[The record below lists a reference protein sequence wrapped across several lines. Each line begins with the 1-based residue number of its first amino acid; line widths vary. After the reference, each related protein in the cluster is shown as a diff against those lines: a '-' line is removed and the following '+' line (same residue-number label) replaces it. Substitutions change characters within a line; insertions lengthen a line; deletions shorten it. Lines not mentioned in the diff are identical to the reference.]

1 MIRARG
7 LVKRYGLRPV
17 LRGVS
22 LQVGRGEL
30 VALLGPNGAGKSTL
44 LRMLAGLTRPSL
56 GQVTL
61 AGLTLPEDAQQ
72 ARARMGFVGHQT
84 FLYEDLSAEQNL
96 AFFASLY
103 GLPDAGPRSAELL
116 ERFGLWGRH
125 REPVR
130 AFSRGM
136 QQRLTLAR
144 ALLHRPQVILLD
156 EPYTG
161 LDRTASAVLDECLS
175 EQLQQ
180 GAAILL
186 ATHDLEPAQ
195 KLAHRACLLAG
206 GELAASWTRRQLAS
220 AGFPRQY
227 DRALHEALD
236 D

>member
-1 MIRARG
+1 MIEAHG
-7 LVKRYGLRPV
+7 LAKRYGVRPV

-22 LQVGRGEL
+22 LQVAPGEL

-44 LRMLAGLTRPSL
+44 LRILAGLTRPSL
-56 GQVTL
+56 GRSVL
-61 AGLTLPEDAQQ
+61 AGYPLPEQSVA
-72 ARARMGFVGHQT
+72 ARAALGFVGHQT

-96 AFFASLY
+96 AFSARLFNLR
-103 GLPDAGPRSAELL
+103 GGPARAQELL

-130 AFSRGM
+130 TFSRGM

-144 ALLHRPQVILLD
+144 ALLHRPRAILLD

-161 LDRTASAVLDECLS
+161 LDRAASQALDECLA

-180 GAAILL
+180 GAAVLL
-186 ATHDLEPAQ
+186 ATHDLQPAQ
-195 KLAHRACLLAG
+195 QLATRAHLLANG
-206 GELAASWTRRQLAS
+206 VLAANWSRRQIAAAS
-220 AGFPRQY
+220 FPQAY
-227 DRALHEALD
+227 DRALHESHD

>member
-7 LVKRYGLRPV
+7 LAKRYGLRPV

-56 GQVTL
+56 GQVRL
-61 AGLTLPEDAQQ
+61 AGLTLPDQAQQ
-72 ARARMGFVGHQT
+72 ARARLGFVGHQT

-103 GLPDAGPRSAELL
+103 GLSNAGQRSAELL
-116 ERFGLWGRH
+116 QRFGLWGRH
-125 REPVR
+125 REPVQ

-161 LDRTASAVLDECLS
+161 LDRATCAVLDECLR
-175 EQLQQ
+175 EQLQG

-195 KLAHRACLLAG
+195 KLAQRAHLLAAG
-206 GELAASWTRRQLAS
+206 QIAASWTRRQLAS
-220 AGFPRQY
+220 TGFPQQY
-227 DRALHEALD
+227 DRALREALD